1 MFSFLKKSVDTE
13 SLLVSRIWGRL
24 LDLTFALAQRPSTRT
39 TFEKIAST
47 KKTQPAH
54 RDDASKN
61 FS

>member
-1 MFSFLKKSVDTE
+1 
-13 SLLVSRIWGRL
+13 IGGL
-24 LDLTFALAQRPSTRT
+24 LDLALALAHSPSART